1 MRDAARAR
9 HENCD
14 TDAVSRTDETDLVDY
29 VIVGSGFGG
38 SVSALRLIE
47 KGYSVVVLERGR
59 RFDAAD
65 YPKTNWN
72 LRKSLWMPAAKCFG
86 ILRLSFLS
94 DVFILSGAGV
104 GGGSL
109 VYANTLYV
117 PPDPFFESPVWSDLA
132 DWKTTLLPFY
142 RRAQFMLGVQQ
153 NQIEG
158 EPDTILAEIAKD
170 LGKGDTYITT
180 PVGVYF
186 GKLGETAADPYF
198 GGAGPERR
206 GCVLCGG
213 CMVGCR
219 HNAKNTLDK
228 NYLWFAEK
236 LGAQVRPM
244 RTVTDVRALPDGTY
258 EVTHTRSGAWLA
270 RDRQVIR
277 ARKVILSAGVLGTVQ
292 LLLES
297 KARGSLPNL
306 SPALGRTVRTN
317 SEAILGVKSRKNVR
331 FDKGIAISS
340 SIHPDTNTHVEIVRY
355 SDGSD
360 ALAPLATLLTDGGG
374 RVPRW
379 LRYFGNIVRH
389 PIDFARSLWPFGT
402 ARRGV
407 FLLVMQTLDN
417 SIGLGLRRSWR
428 RLWRKALDTSR
439 GDGAP
444 NPTYIPLGNEVARAF
459 ATKVDGIPKSSIM
472 EVLFDIPTTA
482 HILGGAVIASS
493 PERGVVDAH
502 CEAFGH
508 PGLHVIDGSM
518 IPANLGVNP
527 SLTITALAEHAMSH
541 VPPKPGATPRTAVDP
556 AWEAARIADIDE
568 TARRLDS
575 DSLQQR
581 KLPLALP

>member
-1 MRDAARAR
+1 M
-9 HENCD
+9 
-14 TDAVSRTDETDLVDY
+14 VD
-29 VIVGSGFGG
+29 VAIIGSGFGG
-38 SVSALRLIE
+38 SVSALRLVE

-59 RFDAAD
+59 RFRPED

-72 LRKSLWMPAAKCFG
+72 LRKSLWMPKAKCFG

-117 PPDPFFESPVWSDLA
+117 PPDPFFASPAWSDLG
-132 DWKTTLLPFY
+132 DWKARLLPFY

-158 EPDTILAEIAKD
+158 EPDAVLREIATD
-170 LGKGDTYITT
+170 LGKGDTYVTT

-186 GKLGETAADPYF
+186 GDAGKQAADPYF
-198 GGAGPERR
+198 GGAGPARS
-206 GCVLCGG
+206 GCTLCGG

-219 HNAKNTLDK
+219 YNAKNTLDK
-228 NYLWFAEK
+228 NYLWFAEQ
-236 LGAQVRPM
+236 LGAEVRPM
-244 RTVTDVRALPDGTY
+244 RTVTDVRAVPDGTY
-258 EVTHTRSGAWLA
+258 EVSHEASGAWLG
-270 RDRQVIR
+270 RDRQVLR
-277 ARKVILSAGVLGTVQ
+277 ARRVVMSGGVLGTVQ

-306 SPALGRTVRTN
+306 SAALGQTVRTN
-317 SEAILGVKSRKNVR
+317 SEAILGVKSRKGGKR
-331 FDKGIAISS
+331 FDRGIAISS
-340 SIHPDTNTHVEIVRY
+340 SIHPDAHTHVEIVRY
-355 SDGSD
+355 SAGSD

-379 LRYFGNIVRH
+379 LRYFGNVVRH
-389 PIDFARSLWPFGT
+389 PIDFLRTLWPFGS
-402 ARRGV
+402 AKRGV

-417 SIGLGLRRSWR
+417 SIGLRMRRSWR

-439 GDGAP
+439 RSGGAGAD

-459 ATKVDGIPKSSIM
+459 ARKIDGIPKSSIM
-472 EVLFDIPTTA
+472 EVLFDVPTTA

-493 PERGVVDAH
+493 PEHGVVDAR
-502 CEAFGH
+502 CEAYGH
-508 PGLHVIDGSM
+508 PGLFVIDGSM

-527 SLTITALAEHAMSH
+527 SLTITALAEHAMSQW
-541 VPPKPGATPRTAVDP
+541 PSKPGTTPRAAVEP
-556 AWEAARIADIDE
+556 AWEAARIAEIE
-568 TARRLDS
+568 ERARALGS
-575 DSLQQR
+575 DSLQR
-581 KLPLALP
+581 IGLPAASKGHG

>member
-1 MRDAARAR
+1 
-9 HENCD
+9 
-14 TDAVSRTDETDLVDY
+14 VSRTDADPDMVDY

-38 SVSALRLIE
+38 SVSALRLVE

-59 RFDAAD
+59 RYNASD

-72 LRKSLWMPAAKCFG
+72 LRKSLWMPRAKCYG

-117 PPDPFFESPVWSDLA
+117 PPDPFFASPVWSDLA
-132 DWKTTLLPFY
+132 DWKETLLPFY

-158 EPDTILAEIAKD
+158 EPDAVLADIAAD
-170 LGKGDTYITT
+170 LGKSETYVTT
-180 PVGVYF
+180 PVVVYF
-186 GKLGETAADPYF
+186 GKPGVKVDDPYF
-198 GGAGPERR
+198 GGAGPARS

-236 LGAQVRPM
+236 LGADVRPM
-244 RTVTDVRALPDGTY
+244 RTVTDVRAMPDGTY
-258 EVTHTRSGAWLA
+258 EVTHEKSGAWLA
-270 RDRQVIR
+270 RDRQVLR
-277 ARKVILSAGVLGTVQ
+277 ARHVILSAGVLGTVP

-297 KARGSLPNL
+297 KARGSLPKL
-306 SPALGRTVRTN
+306 SPALGKTVRTN
-317 SEAILGVKSRKNVR
+317 SEAILGVTSRKKDG

-340 SIHPDTNTHVEIVRY
+340 SIHPDTDTHVEVVRY
-355 SDGSD
+355 SAGSD

-374 RVPRW
+374 RTPRW
-379 LRYFGNIVRH
+379 LRYLGNVVRH
-389 PIDFARSLWPFGT
+389 PLDFARTLWPFGN

-417 SIGLGLRRSWR
+417 SIGLGLRRRWR
-428 RLWRKALDTSR
+428 RLWRKALDTTP
-439 GDGAP
+439 GEGPP

-459 ATKVDGIPKSSIM
+459 AKKVDGIPKSSIM
-472 EVLFDIPTTA
+472 EVLFDTPTTA

-508 PGLHVIDGSM
+508 PGLYVIDGAM
-518 IPANLGVNP
+518 VPANLGVNP

-541 VPPKPGATPRTAVDP
+541 VPVKPGATLRPAVDP
-556 AWEAARIADIDE
+556 AWEAARIADIE
-568 TARRLDS
+568 ATSARAGSL
-575 DSLQQR
+575 SLQLR
-581 KLPLALP
+581 KPPTTR